1 MTLAPDRNIRGEVID
16 LETATKKLYE
26 GMFLVDS
33 AQATADWDGTIAAI
47 RTILERAEAEIVSLR
62 KWDERKLV
70 YDIGGKSRGTYI
82 LSYFKVEGR
91 RIRDIE
97 RDVQLSEK
105 VMRALILNTD
115 QMTPEDIEKETPAT
129 KVEKDRENPRQ
140 KHSGAE
146 ETVCG
151 QGAAE
156 PAEGGFDPV
165 QGTTPV

>member
-1 MTLAPDRNIRGEVID
+1 

-62 KWDERKLV
+62 KWDERKLA

-105 VMRALILNTD
+105 IMRALILNTD
-115 QMTPEDIEKETPAT
+115 QMTPEDIKKETPAT
-129 KVEKDRENPRQ
+129 KVEKDREKQ
-140 KHSGAE
+140 KAPE
-146 ETVCG
+146 ETVCAK
-151 QGAAE
+151 GAAE
-156 PAEGGFDPV
+156 PAEGGPFVTAVEKGGSDLV